1 MKLFKAIGTMVLN
14 KLERQG
20 EIMVNTGFYE

>member
-1 MKLFKAIGTMVLN
+1 MKNFKAIGTIIL
-14 KLERQG
+14 KELETQG